1 MNIGS
6 NFGKLRDVMK
16 EVKNQNNAQAAGEAA
31 KAGAAA
37 GAAAA
42 AGMGSIG
49 GMVAGAAAAGA
60 IRAGAEL
67 NPQEKLQAP
76 PKAGSAFATLS
87 KDPESAI
94 KAFQKAANGKQIPI
108 ANSKNPN
115 DTLKSV
121 LEFAKSKLDK
131 SEMMNVFK
139 FMGEIDSSN
148 NSAKLGKAIQENGL
162 TTEQLD
168 LIASGEFTS
177 KHYLSMI
184 NQGDSAV

>member
-6 NFGKLRDVMK
+6 KFGKLRDVMN
-16 EVKNQNNAQAAGEAA
+16 EVKTQNNTGAAGAA
-31 KAGAAA
+31 AAGAAAGAIGAGAAA

-42 AGMGSIG
+42 
-49 GMVAGAAAAGA
+49 
-60 IRAGAEL
+60 EL
-67 NPQEKLQAP
+67 KPQENLKTP
-76 PKAGSAFATLS
+76 PKVGSAFATLK
-87 KDPESAI
+87 KDPEAAI
-94 KAFQKAANGKQIPI
+94 NAFKKAGNGKQIPI
-108 ANSKNPN
+108 ANSQNPN

-121 LEFAKSKLDK
+121 LEFSKSKLDK

-148 NSAKLGKAIQENGL
+148 NATKLGKAIQENGL

-177 KHYLSMI
+177 KHYLTMI
-184 NQGDSAV
+184 NQGDAAA

>member
-6 NFGKLRDVMK
+6 KFGKLRDVMN
-16 EVKNQNNAQAAGEAA
+16 EVKPQNSTGAAAGAVAA
-31 KAGAAA
+31 GAAAAAGAVAGAAA

-42 AGMGSIG
+42 
-49 GMVAGAAAAGA
+49 
-60 IRAGAEL
+60 EL
-67 NPQEKLQAP
+67 KPQENLKTP
-76 PKAGSAFATLS
+76 PKVGSAFATLK
-87 KDPESAI
+87 KDPEAAI
-94 KAFQKAANGKQIPI
+94 NAFKKASNGKQIPI

-148 NSAKLGKAIQENGL
+148 NSGKLGKAIQEKGL

-177 KHYLSMI
+177 QHYLTMI
-184 NQGDSAV
+184 NQGDAAA

>member
-6 NFGKLRDVMK
+6 KFGKLRDVMN
-16 EVKNQNNAQAAGEAA
+16 EVKPQNNTGAAAGAA
-31 KAGAAA
+31 AAGAAGIGAGAVAGAAA
-37 GAAAA
+37 GAAA
-42 AGMGSIG
+42 
-49 GMVAGAAAAGA
+49 
-60 IRAGAEL
+60 EL
-67 NPQEKLQAP
+67 KPQENLKTP
-76 PKAGSAFATLS
+76 PKVGSAFATLK
-87 KDPESAI
+87 KDPEAAI
-94 KAFQKAANGKQIPI
+94 NAFKKAANGKQIPI

-131 SEMMNVFK
+131 NEMMNVFK

-148 NSAKLGKAIQENGL
+148 NAAKLGKAIQENGL

-177 KHYLSMI
+177 KHYTTMI
-184 NQGDSAV
+184 NQGDAAS

>member
-6 NFGKLRDVMK
+6 KFGKLRDVMN
-16 EVKNQNNAQAAGEAA
+16 EVKTQNNTGAAGAA
-31 KAGAAA
+31 AAGAAAGAIGAGAAA

-42 AGMGSIG
+42 
-49 GMVAGAAAAGA
+49 GAAAA
-60 IRAGAEL
+60 EL
-67 NPQEKLQAP
+67 KPQENLKTP
-76 PKAGSAFATLS
+76 PKVGSAFATLK
-87 KDPESAI
+87 KDPEAAI
-94 KAFQKAANGKQIPI
+94 NAFKKAGNGKQIPI
-108 ANSKNPN
+108 ANSQNPN

-121 LEFAKSKLDK
+121 LEFSKSKLDK

-148 NSAKLGKAIQENGL
+148 NAAKLGKAIQENGL

-177 KHYLSMI
+177 KHYLTMI
-184 NQGDSAV
+184 NQGDAAA